1 MARRGRGAAGRPAA
15 RAGGW
20 RAGDAGSHATL
31 SNAHRPRLR
40 GGDRGDREASRSRA
54 GGTRVRAHVRAAR
67 SVAGAG
73 SHGRQLCPRPSLPQG
88 RPAPIPSPPESL
100 LETTG
105 RRGPQGPESQT
116 RPCPPA
122 GARGSTAPATPVPE
136 HAAVEEARAAPGP
149 RPASRTWGGRGQ
161 GPGGWNSRSA
171 VSLVSLGTAGA
182 AEGGPACG
190 SSPSPRGGSCS
201 SDAPCAGEELGAG
214 RRRRGPRRHALAGR
228 DSSAGARGA
237 RASFREAG
245 STSRRAAAHGQGDG
259 ADRTGLRFSPVWAK
273 DDVRGAS

>member
-1 MARRGRGAAGRPAA
+1 MARRSRGAAGRPAA

-20 RAGDAGSHATL
+20 RAGDTGSHATL
-31 SNAHRPRLR
+31 SDAHRPHLR

-73 SHGRQLCPRPSLPQG
+73 SHGRQLCPRPSLLQG

-105 RRGPQGPESQT
+105 RWGPQGPESQT

-122 GARGSTAPATPVPE
+122 GARGSTAPATPVP
-136 HAAVEEARAAPGP
+136 G
-149 RPASRTWGGRGQ
+149 GGRRPRARGRGGSSGGSRSPSGFTNVGGR

-201 SDAPCAGEELGAG
+201 SNAPCAGEELGAG

-228 DSSAGARGA
+228 GQERRGA
-237 RASFREAG
+237 GGTGEFPGGGLHFRPG
-245 STSRRAAAHGQGDG
+245 SGP
-259 ADRTGLRFSPVWAK
+259 RTG
-273 DDVRGAS
+273 

>member
-31 SNAHRPRLR
+31 SEAHRPRLR

-54 GGTRVRAHVRAAR
+54 GGTRVRAHGRAAR

-149 RPASRTWGGRGQ
+149 RPASRTWGAGGMEQSQRCVPRVPRHSRGCGGRTSVGLVAVASGRFLQQRRSPCRGGAGGRAEAPGSPPTRSGQ
-161 GPGGWNSRSA
+161 TGQQRGGAGGTGEFPGGG
-171 VSLVSLGTAGA
+171 LHFLLG
-182 AEGGPACG
+182 
-190 SSPSPRGGSCS
+190 S
-201 SDAPCAGEELGAG
+201 
-214 RRRRGPRRHALAGR
+214 GPR
-228 DSSAGARGA
+228 
-237 RASFREAG
+237 
-245 STSRRAAAHGQGDG
+245 
-259 ADRTGLRFSPVWAK
+259 TG
-273 DDVRGAS
+273 